1 MQPRL
6 REMGIV
12 DMKNKGGRIT
22 IFVVCVLLGFLLAL
36 QFKSV
41 RFHQQQ
47 SATPSRNEELTQKLV
62 EEQERNEQLTRQL
75 DQYKEE
81 NEKFKKEAQESGG
94 YTAVLGEQLKRAQ
107 ILAGSSAVHGSGITV
122 TLSDSTKTATQGTDE
137 NAFVV
142 HDTDLLRVI
151 NELRAAG
158 AEALS
163 LNGERIIATSEIRCA
178 GPVVSINNRRYNIP
192 FVIRAIGDP
201 DTMEAALKMRGGI
214 IDELLTFQIQVDIE
228 KNNDLTI
235 DALRHDVTFQYAKPI
250 EEEGK

>member
-1 MQPRL
+1 
-6 REMGIV
+6 
-12 DMKNKGGRIT
+12 MKNKAGKTT
-22 IFVVCVLLGFLLAL
+22 IFIVCVLLGFLLAL

-41 RFHQQQ
+41 RFHQKQ
-47 SATPSRNEELTQKLV
+47 SAMPS
-62 EEQERNEQLTRQL
+62 RNEQLTQRLVDEQTRNEQLSKQL

-81 NEKFKKEAQESGG
+81 NEQFRQEAQESGG
-94 YTAVLGEQLKRAQ
+94 YATVLGEQLERAKM
-107 ILAGSSAVHGSGITV
+107 LAGRSAVHGPGLTV
-122 TLSDSTKTATQGTDE
+122 TLSDSKATPTPGVDE

-192 FVIRAIGDP
+192 FVIQAIGNP
-201 DTMEAALKMRGGI
+201 DTMEAALKMRGGV
-214 IDELLTFQIQVDIE
+214 IDELVTFQIEVAIE
-228 KNNDLTI
+228 KKEDITI
-235 DALRHDVTFQYAKPI
+235 DALRHDVTFQYAKAVDK
-250 EEEGK
+250 EGEK

>member
-1 MQPRL
+1 
-6 REMGIV
+6 
-12 DMKNKGGRIT
+12 MKNKAGKVT
-22 IFVVCVLLGFLLAL
+22 IFTVCILLGFLLAL
-36 QFKSV
+36 QLKSV

-47 SATPSRNEELTQKLV
+47 NTVPSRNEELTQRLV
-62 EEQERNEQLTRQL
+62 EEQERNEQLTKQL

-81 NEKFKKEAQESGG
+81 NEKFQQEAQKSGG
-94 YTAVLGEQLKRAQ
+94 YATVLGEQLDRAN
-107 ILAGSSAVHGSGITV
+107 ILAGRSTVHGPGITV
-122 TLSDSTKTATQGTDE
+122 TLSDSTAAQTQGTDE

-192 FVIRAIGDP
+192 FVIQAIGDP
-201 DTMEAALKMRGGI
+201 DTMEAALKMRGGV
-214 IDELLTFQIQVDIE
+214 IDELVTFQIEVAIE
-228 KNNDLTI
+228 KHEDITI
-235 DALRHDVTFQYAKPI
+235 EALRHDVTFQYAKVV
-250 EEEGK
+250 EKEGE

>member
-1 MQPRL
+1 
-6 REMGIV
+6 
-12 DMKNKGGRIT
+12 MKNKAGRAT
-22 IFVVCVLLGFLLAL
+22 IFAVCILLGFLLAL

-47 SATPSRNEELTQKLV
+47 SAVPS
-62 EEQERNEQLTRQL
+62 RNEQLTQLLLEEQTRNEQLTKQL

-81 NEKFKKEAQESGG
+81 NEKFRQEAQESGG
-94 YTAVLGEQLKRAQ
+94 YATVLGEQLERAK
-107 ILAGSSAVHGSGITV
+107 ILAGRSAVHGPGITV
-122 TLSDSTKTATQGTDE
+122 TLSDSTAASAQGTDE

-192 FVIRAIGDP
+192 FVIQAIGDP
-201 DTMEAALKMRGGI
+201 ETMEAALKMRGGV
-214 IDELLTFQIQVDIE
+214 IDELVTFQIEAVIE
-228 KNNDLTI
+228 KHEDITI
-235 DALRHDVTFQYAKPI
+235 DALRHDVTFQYAKPV
-250 EEEGK
+250 EEEK